1 MTFPE
6 FVIDLKINFNKE
18 IKSEED
24 LKIKVLLPY
33 LESLGYSTMDMRFE
47 NSIPVQIG
55 TKKSIVKSDIEIII
69 ESQTQIVIDVKKPT
83 VSLNLKEILQS
94 SSYAKLVSTP
104 PAIYAVATNGI
115 DCIVTNILNGSTS
128 NAIPSKHQLI
138 RDIDKS
144 RRRRLTDIEI
154 REIKSVLLTLLNQDD
169 LYKMINKCKEI
180 IEKRGL
186 IRSDQ
191 SFREMT
197 KIILVKMNEERRV
210 KVLNS
215 PNRFTTE
222 FIESS
227 AKLNSVLEIEV
238 FKELFQEAQT
248 EYPDIYNKTDENL
261 QLKDNE
267 CIKEVVKNLEYWSFL
282 GTGDDIKGAVYEI
295 FLKSTLRGDF
305 DQYFTP
311 REIVEYII
319 SFADPNLDQVILD
332 PACGSGG
339 FLIQTFKYIN
349 QKLINLHLSEKDKVN
364 KFRILVDSCLWGN
377 EADYDLH
384 VLAKINLIM
393 HGDGYNHITY
403 GDTLKKNDF
412 EKDKIDFIFTNPPFT
427 IKYEFP
433 DTLSNYELGL
443 GKESEELDILFVEK
457 CISILKPEG
466 ELYIVLPEGLLNNRK
481 YKYFR
486 NWLLKKVNIVC
497 VISLPEGS
505 FIPFGKSVSK
515 TCILGV
521 RKKGL
526 IIEEQT
532 RPGYVFLGKA
542 LEIGYET
549 GKANYRPKKENDL
562 LEFLKFSKTHFSDI
576 KTSSNGAECGWVNQF
591 NINPDRIDASYLLNT
606 IDRIKLKRTF
616 SNLIPLD
623 FICSIN
629 NKSVKAEL
637 DKYYYYLEVPDI
649 SPISGIVTNIRYIL
663 GAHINSDM
671 HSFSNGDLL
680 FTRINPRISRVTI
693 TPEDIDYGLVS
704 KEVYII
710 KLKPNEYILDKYVL
724 CSILQSEHV
733 KNQVVRLST
742 GSSSSRARVHLE
754 DFLKDVYIPIPGKE
768 IQEQISKK
776 LSKCYNSLWKESQEY
791 LKTFVSTQKDLGTC
805 IDKNTLRSI

>member
-6 FVIDLKINFNKE
+6 YVLESKINFNKE
-18 IKSEED
+18 INSEED
-24 LKIKVLLPY
+24 LKIKIILPY
-33 LESLGYSTMDMRFE
+33 LEYLGYSTLDMRFE

-55 TKKSIVKSDIEIII
+55 TKKSIVKSDLEIII
-69 ESQTQIVIDVKKPT
+69 DSQTQIVIDVKKPS
-83 VSLNLKEILQS
+83 VSLNHKEILQS

-115 DCIVTNILNGSTS
+115 DCIVTNIFNGSTS
-128 NAIPSKHQLI
+128 NTIPSKSQLI
-138 RDIDKS
+138 RDIDKIK
-144 RRRRLTDIEI
+144 RRKLTDIEI
-154 REIKSVLLTLLNQDD
+154 REVKSVLLTLLNQDD
-169 LYKMINKCKEI
+169 LYKMVNKCKEI

-210 KVLNS
+210 KALNS
-215 PNRFTTE
+215 PNRFTSE
-222 FIESS
+222 FIKSS
-227 AKLNSVLEIEV
+227 AKVNNVQELEV

-248 EYPDIYNKTDENL
+248 EYPDIYNKSDEHL
-261 QLKDNE
+261 QIKDNE
-267 CIKEVVKNLEYWSFL
+267 CIKEVVKNLESWSFL

-311 REIVEYII
+311 REIVDFII
-319 SFADPNLDQVILD
+319 SFADPNLDQVVLD

-349 QKLINLHLSEKDKVN
+349 QKLINLPLSEKDKVK
-364 KFRILVDSCLWGN
+364 KFRNLVDSCLWGN

-393 HGDGYNHITY
+393 HGDGYNHITC
-403 GDTLKKNDF
+403 GDTLKKDDW
-412 EKDKIDFIFTNPPFT
+412 EKNKIDFIFTNPPFT

-457 CISILKPEG
+457 CIDILKPEG

-486 NWLLKKVNIVC
+486 KWLLDKVSIVS

-521 RKKGL
+521 RKRSSTQSK
-526 IIEEQT
+526 I
-532 RPGYVFLGKA
+532 RPEYVFLGKA
-542 LEIGYET
+542 IEIGYET
-549 GKANYRPKKENDL
+549 GKTNYRPKKENDL
-562 LEFLKFSKTHFSDI
+562 LEFARFSKTHFTEI
-576 KTSSNGAECGWVNQF
+576 KTTSNGAECGWTEQSD
-591 NINPDRIDASYLLNT
+591 INSERIDASYLLNA
-606 IDRIKLKRTF
+606 IDREMLKRTF
-616 SNLIPLD
+616 KNLIPLD
-623 FICSIN
+623 LICSIN
-629 NKSVKAEL
+629 NKSVKAKPDEF
-637 DKYYYYLEVPDI
+637 YYYLEVPDI
-649 SPISGIVTNIRYIL
+649 SPITGIVTNIRYIL
-663 GAHINSDM
+663 GSNINSDM
-671 HSFSNGDLL
+671 HSFSGGDLL
-680 FTRINPRISRVTI
+680 FTRINPRISRITI
-693 TPEDIDYGLVS
+693 APNTIDFGLVS
-704 KEVYII
+704 KEVYNI
-710 KLKPNEYILDKYVL
+710 KLKPNEFIIDNYVL

-733 KNQVVRLST
+733 KNQIVRLST
-742 GSSSSRARVHLE
+742 GSSSSRARVHPDDL
-754 DFLKDVYIPIPGKE
+754 LKDVYIPIPNKE
-768 IQEQISKK
+768 LQEQISKK
-776 LSKCYNSLWKESQEY
+776 LSKYYNSIWEKSQDYLNEFVRIQKE
-791 LKTFVSTQKDLGTC
+791 LGTS